1 MKTYLSRAN
10 APFYLW
16 LSSTLTSLF
25 KLSFLYILSLVVC
38 FALIFVC
45 LLSSF
50 TNPSL
55 ASFVGWT
62 SRASELVVVSW
73 QRSTRQMC
81 SPLVNLQEYKTMS
94 KQGNAATTVRLRP
107 TGMGLHMALRLHRVC
122 CCGILI
128 FSIVMVVLLMCDMFL
143 RFHHRHLRSPLG
155 GLPSHSKAIGDWI
168 ILMTDNWLG
177 HLKKSVK
184 APDKWN
190 T

>member
-25 KLSFLYILSLVVC
+25 KLSFLYIHSLVVC

-81 SPLVNLQEYKTMS
+81 SPLVNLQGSKTMS

-107 TGMGLHMALRLHRVC
+107 TMGLHMAPRLHR
-122 CCGILI
+122 I
-128 FSIVMVVLLMCDMFL
+128 
-143 RFHHRHLRSPLG
+143 SPSTLEESFG
-155 GLPSHSKAIGDWI
+155 WSSLALKSYWWLDHIDDWQ
-168 ILMTDNWLG
+168 LTGPFEEVSEGPW
-177 HLKKSVK
+177 
-184 APDKWN
+184 
-190 T
+190 